1 MTTWASNRELV
12 RKLSVLPS
20 MIRAHYLCLSED
32 LWVWLLKKM
41 RHESDWNVDEPKS
54 LSPLSSYTSFSKNYH
69 CVSMH
74 TNIHKYFALIP
85 KKDITPIKM
94 FPWLTKMSIWLLIP
108 FICRCPQI
116 QITDIRD
123 IFRSFSL
130 ARLQNCIQAAPIVY
144 ICCNCFSTLQN
155 NVL

>member
-54 LSPLSSYTSFSKNYH
+54 PLSSYTSFSDNYH

-74 TNIHKYFALIP
+74 TNILPLFP

-94 FPWLTKMSIWLLIP
+94 FPWLMKMSIWLLIP
-108 FICRCPQI
+108 FTCRCLQTRLLTLG
-116 QITDIRD
+116 TD
-123 IFRSFSL
+123 FAPFLLLFCKTALVQLSL
-130 ARLQNCIQAAPIVY
+130 CTFATNVFQL
-144 ICCNCFSTLQN
+144 LQN